1 MALMSVLSRSTA
13 PAPRPARRLRLPAW
27 LPHDVIVSDADF
39 TARHRLVLWVLGA
52 HIPALMVFG
61 VLTGHTILHSALESL
76 LPAVFLLGGLASRV
90 DRRIRGLLASTG
102 LLTCSA
108 VLVHFADG
116 QTEAHFHYFVA
127 VALIAVY
134 QDWTVYLLAIAF
146 VGLQHGLMGTFDTD
160 TVFDHGGNS
169 WLWAGVHSGF
179 ILALSAV
186 NVLFWNYNEQT
197 RRRERAMRD
206 QLFEGQT
213 SLASRLEET
222 NRIRTDLIGTVSHE
236 FRTPLTGIRAATLT
250 LLKRGDRLD
259 ADSRNRLLHAVLAQE
274 ERLSRL
280 LENMLIAA
288 SAKPP
293 DPDAITD
300 VHQVASEVA
309 MLAHATHPQTPEVS
323 VAVPPYTLA
332 RIDRQALHQVLA
344 NLVDNA
350 QQHGAS
356 AGVPLIAGGVDGD
369 ETWFSVSN
377 EGSDV
382 DETVAARLFEPFTQA
397 DTSATRGAEGIGMG
411 LYVVRRLVQ
420 VHGGHIILRS
430 DSGWLTVEVRLPSV
444 MADPVEAP
452 ADHAVVRTG

>member
-1 MALMSVLSRSTA
+1 MTLMSVLSRSTA

-27 LPHDVIVSDADF
+27 LPRAVAVSEDDF
-39 TARHRLVLWVLGA
+39 VARHRVVLWVLAA
-52 HIPALMVFG
+52 HLPVLAVFG
-61 VLTGHTILHSALESL
+61 LLTGRSATHSVLEGL
-76 LPAVFLLGGLASRV
+76 LPAVFLAGALTGRLN
-90 DRRIRGLLASTG
+90 RRLRGLLASVG

-108 VLVHFADG
+108 VIVHFAEG

-134 QDWTVYLLAIAF
+134 QDWVVYLLAILF
-146 VGLQHGLMGTFDTD
+146 VGLQHGVMGAVDADF
-160 TVFDHGGNS
+160 VYDHGGDP
-169 WLWAGVHSGF
+169 WLWAAVHSAF

-197 RRRERAMRD
+197 RRRERSMRD
-206 QLFEGQT
+206 QLYEGQT

-222 NRIRTDLIGTVSHE
+222 NRIRSDLIGTVSHE

-250 LLKRGDRLD
+250 LLKRGARLD
-259 ADSRNRLLHAVLAQE
+259 AESRDRLLHAVLAQE

-288 SAKPP
+288 TAKPP
-293 DPDAITD
+293 DPDAVTD

-309 MLAHATHPQTPEVS
+309 MLAHAAHPRTPEVS
-323 VAVPPYTLA
+323 VAVPPGTLA

-344 NLVDNA
+344 NLIDNA

-382 DETVAARLFEPFTQA
+382 DETVAARLFEPFTQG
-397 DTSATRGAEGIGMG
+397 DTSATRAAEGIGMG

-444 MADPVEAP
+444 MSDPVAVP
-452 ADHAVVRTG
+452 ADNAVVRTG